1 MTANISKSPTSTT
14 ATTSTSTST
23 TIYLNASELAVVVG
37 ENPYQNIRDL
47 IIKLWSKYFMTDY
60 SKMLDNIQKVNKVKI
75 IQETEY
81 ECLNRLVAKYKPEIK
96 EKVAEC
102 LKSTDTK
109 NLKTNQTEILKRAV
123 NFVKIESPKYT
134 KGNALTT
141 GTKAEFLANFKYKPK
156 ELNPQSDVQGSFT
169 MHVSIE
175 AKEGRY
181 RYTISKL
188 YHIATNGDYSGGD
201 LYSEV
206 PTCGSMKLS
215 SAIWKQMRSEGIKQ
229 AMLIAEELKET
240 MKIPSNKTVDKDE
253 W

>member
-1 MTANISKSPTSTT
+1 MTIPKLFCAISFFITTTVGFSQEAPKKDASTGS
-14 ATTSTSTST
+14 AT
-23 TIYLNASELAVVVG
+23 E
-37 ENPYQNIRDL
+37 
-47 IIKLWSKYFMTDY
+47 KK
-60 SKMLDNIQKVNKVKI
+60 
-75 IQETEY
+75 IQEIMTLY
-81 ECLNRLVAKYKPEIK
+81 ADPAPSVPLADGSIP
-96 EKVAEC
+96 
-102 LKSTDTK
+102 TDTSAPK
-109 NLKTNQTEILKRAV
+109 PLNQTEILKRAV

-175 AKEGRY
+175 AKEGKY

-229 AMLIAEELKET
+229 AMLIAEELKEA